1 PGLGGQARL
10 LGGFPLRM
18 LTGFALRR
26 EACLLG
32 FSSLACRPRGGVALG
47 LFAGLLFGFS
57 GEALG
62 ARHMLGL
69 LQHRALGLAL
79 RGGLANALLA

>member
-1 PGLGGQARL
+1 PLAGCGLGGFGRLTGRLTGRLLGRLLGAFPGEALGFGPGLGGQARL

-47 LFAGLLFGFS
+47 LFAGL
-57 GEALG
+57 
-62 ARHMLGL
+62 
-69 LQHRALGLAL
+69 
-79 RGGLANALLA
+79 